1 MADTESFLAKET
13 EEFRSLY
20 LWLKEAYGSTF
31 YEEVT
36 DDALLLIAHSLV
48 GFKLQGYF
56 SAISIENATI
66 VISRDELDS
75 DYKIFKQYG
84 QRPISSMHT
93 YVSLKPLPG
102 DSQKVRIAIL
112 LFEEVKEIHSE
123 LIERAKDSDFTECEA
138 IKPQDDSEA
147 LTVRLAVKETPKD
160 GHVGRFLRVLS
171 MHKLK
176 LGELFF
182 SFVNKDIL
190 YIEMQIFGWQ
200 DIDVSALIKEL
211 AAVRDFATDDPFR
224 ELFPEYADFRMFLRS
239 VSLFVH
245 ELFFNVD
252 PHMYSLSNVQEAFCY
267 WPAIA
272 RSLFALFC
280 LRCDPYNKNVEEY
293 APLRLKL
300 LELIDRQDT
309 GKELSDLRRKTCLR
323 YGVHFVDAVLK
334 TNFFIVKKG
343 ATSFR
348 LDGSIVGEL
357 KEIFPEEPFGIFYI
371 YSRDFFGFHIRFQD
385 LARGGMRTII
395 PKRDQAQDEAALTF
409 RECYDL
415 ALTQEKKNKDI
426 PEGGSKAICFLY
438 PNGILYRAQRL
449 FIESLLSLVTGQDPL
464 IVDYY
469 GLPEYLYFGPD
480 ENMHDSMIEW
490 IAAYSEK
497 IGYFPGSAF
506 ISSKPKIGINHKRY
520 GVTSLGVNVCMKE
533 VLVHLGI
540 DPEKELFTVKMS
552 GGPDGDVAG
561 NQILNLEKYFG
572 KTAKLLTLIDVS
584 GVIYDPQGL
593 DLAYLKELFLQTK
606 PIRFYP
612 PEKLSDGGFL
622 LDMRAEKKEA
632 IHIVKILCQRKV
644 GDRLHE
650 EWLSGSE
657 AQEIVRTF
665 VHKTKADVF
674 IPAGGR
680 PGALNQYNVSE
691 FLDSSLKPT
700 ARAIIEGANLYI
712 TQEARDFL
720 EQKGTIIIKDSS
732 ANKGGVICSSFEV
745 LSSLSLSD
753 SEFMD
758 HKEEIVKEILEK
770 IVQYAREEVRLII
783 DTHRKTHESCS
794 HISEDISDRINKYSK
809 EIRDYLRPVEL
820 HEMPYMSCF
829 FEFCLPLL
837 VAKFSDRLKSS
848 IPDVHKKAIIASWI
862 ASKVVYTR
870 GLDWSPSVVDVLPF
884 LVQDPNISSCPI
896 KPTT

>member
-13 EEFRSLY
+13 EEFRLLY
-20 LWLKEAYGSTF
+20 VWLKKAFSPPF

-36 DDALLLIAHSLV
+36 EDALLLIAHSLV

-66 VISRDELDS
+66 VISSDEIDS
-75 DYKIFKQYG
+75 DYKIYKQYV
-84 QRPISSMHT
+84 QRPFASMHT
-93 YVSLKPLPG
+93 YVSLKPLPNE
-102 DSQKVRIAIL
+102 SQKVRIAIL
-112 LFEEVKEIHSE
+112 MFGEAKELHSE
-123 LIERAKDSDFTECEA
+123 LIEKAKHSDFTECEA
-138 IKPQDDSEA
+138 IAPKEDELP
-147 LTVRLAVKETPKD
+147 LLVRLAVKETFQNS
-160 GHVGRFLRVLS
+160 HVGRYLRVLS
-171 MHKLK
+171 MHKLRV
-176 LGELFF
+176 GELLF
-182 SFVNKDIL
+182 SFVDKDVL
-190 YIEMQIFGWQ
+190 YFEVEIFGWK
-200 DIDVSALIKEL
+200 DIDIQALVKEL
-211 AAVRDFATDDPFR
+211 AAVRDFATEDPFR
-224 ELFPEYADFRMFLRS
+224 ELFPEDADFRMFLRS

-245 ELFFNVD
+245 ELFVHVD
-252 PHMYSLSNVQEAFCY
+252 PHMYALGNVQEAFCY

-272 RSLFALFC
+272 RSLYALFC
-280 LRCDPYNKNVEEY
+280 LKCDPYNKNLEEY
-293 APLRLKL
+293 APLRAKV

-309 GKELSDLRRKTCLR
+309 GKEVSDLRRKTCLR
-323 YGVHFVDAVLK
+323 FAVYFIEAVLK
-334 TNFFIVKKG
+334 TNFFVVQKG
-343 ATSFR
+343 ATAFR
-348 LDGSIVGEL
+348 LHGSIVAEL
-357 KEIFPEEPFGIFYI
+357 KEVFPVEPFGIFYI

-395 PKRDQAQDEAALTF
+395 PATEVAQDEAALTF
-409 RECYDL
+409 QECYDL

-426 PEGGSKAICFLY
+426 PEGGAKAICFLY
-438 PNGILYRAQRL
+438 PNGVLYRAQRL
-449 FIESLLSLVTGQDPL
+449 FIESLLSLVSGQDPR

-469 GLPEYLYFGPD
+469 GLPEYLYLGPD

-497 IGYFPGSAF
+497 IGYLPGGAF

-520 GVTSLGVNVCMKE
+520 GVTSLGVNVCMRE
-533 VLVHLGI
+533 VLFYLGI
-540 DPEKELFTVKMS
+540 DPEKDHFTVKMS

-561 NQILNLEKYFG
+561 NQILNLGKYFG

-584 GVIYDPQGL
+584 GVIYDPEGL
-593 DLAYLKELFLQTK
+593 DLEYLKELFTQTK
-606 PIRFYP
+606 SIRFYP
-612 PEKLSDGGFL
+612 AEKLSNGGFL
-622 LDMRAEKKEA
+622 LDMKSEKKEA

-665 VHKTKADVF
+665 VHKTPADVF

-691 FLDSSLKPT
+691 FLDQSLKPT
-700 ARAIIEGANLYI
+700 ARAIIEGANLYL

-753 SEFMD
+753 TEFLKY
-758 HKEEIVKEILEK
+758 KEVIVKEILQK
-770 IVQYAREEVRLII
+770 IEEYAREEVRLII
-783 DTHRKTHESCS
+783 ETHRRTKAFCS

-809 EIRDYLRPVEL
+809 EIRDYLHPVEL
-820 HEMPYMSCF
+820 LEMPYMSCF

-837 VAKFSDRLKSS
+837 VQQFPDRLKSAV
-848 IPDVHKKAIIASWI
+848 PDVHKKAIVASWI
-862 ASKVVYTR
+862 ASKIVYTR
-870 GLDWSPSVVDVLPF
+870 GLEWAPSVVDILPF
-884 LVQDPNISSCPI
+884 LVQDPSINACPI
-896 KPTT
+896 KPA